1 VQIENSNPTIE
12 QQPVLGEHVLYQG
25 SVVVKFDPI
34 VHRYRV
40 HDILETDDFVTVPS
54 VTTVL
59 GAMLNKP
66 FLQKWAAK
74 LAAQSMIAT
83 FTPGRAYDGASIQRM
98 AWTAAD
104 AHKAALADAG
114 TVGSEVHEAIEL
126 YLRQRAGESVQ
137 FKFPTDARAA
147 KCFMAATRWVEENQ
161 VKAIATERVL
171 YSRRWKVVGTTDL
184 AANVTVGG
192 RTACIDWKS
201 SSRLH
206 RSYELQTAAYR
217 AIWHEMGGQHL
228 QDRWLVRLD
237 RETGACEPLKL
248 NAETADREAD
258 AFFKMVEAYRA
269 LSELKFF
276 EEAA

>member
-25 SVVVKFDPI
+25 SVLVRFSPALHK
-34 VHRYRV
+34 YEV
-40 HDILETDDFVTVPS
+40 HDLFETDGFVTVPS

-59 GAMLNKP
+59 AAMLNKP

-74 LAAQSMIAT
+74 LAAQSMIAV
-83 FTPGRAYDGASIQRM
+83 FTPGKAYDEASIRRM

-114 TVGSEVHEAIEL
+114 AVGSEVHEAIEL

-147 KCFMAATRWVEENQ
+147 KCFMAATRWVEENN
-161 VKAIATERVL
+161 VRLIHAEKIL
-171 YSRRWKVVGTTDL
+171 YSRKHRVIGTTDL
-184 AANVTVGG
+184 AAHIVVGE
-192 RTACIDWKS
+192 RSCVADWKS
-201 SSRLH
+201 SNSIQK
-206 RSYELQTAAYR
+206 SYHLQLAAYR
-217 AIWHEMGGQHL
+217 AMLFEQTGFLADDRIIVHL
-228 QDRWLVRLD
+228 NK
-237 RETGACEPLKL
+237 ETGEFTPHVLSTQ
-248 NAETADREAD
+248 TADAEAN
-258 AFFKMVEAYRA
+258 AFFNLVDCYRQ
-269 LSELKFF
+269 LSDLNYF